1 MAVDAMHD
9 FDRDVMSTT
18 VFDEGGLEAGVAPQS
33 PEPPRACSG
42 GVGDGDPAGVVRSA
56 CGDATTASS
65 SPRVSTIPKVLRPFN
80 QVEDIM
86 SRSHVGAGLGL
97 PITTTL
103 LKHHGGTLAIESE
116 IGRGTVVTARF
127 PPERVRPG

>member
-1 MAVDAMHD
+1 MDNGIKFTKPGGRVTTSVVMEKDGFMA
-9 FDRDVMSTT
+9 F
-18 VFDEGGLEAGVAPQS
+18 
-33 PEPPRACSG
+33 
-42 GVGDGDPAGVVRSA
+42 
-56 CGDATTASS
+56 
-65 SPRVSTIPKVLRPFN
+65 RVSDTGIGIAPDDIPKVLRPFN

-116 IGRGTVVTARF
+116 IGRGTVVTVRF
-127 PPERVRPG
+127 PPERVLSG